1 MRAAPLSA
9 PRTGTGLGSDG
20 DATGWQLWVGD
31 GQPARRRNRFA
42 SGLGLLGADVVRE
55 KFKRTRR
62 CWAGRAEL
70 PHRADYSTGF
80 EQPRWEHGLRIWR
93 PNAN

>member
-31 GQPARRRNRFA
+31 GQPAQRRNRFA
-42 SGLGLLGADVVRE
+42 SGLGLLGADVT
-55 KFKRTRR
+55 TRSPS
-62 CWAGRAEL
+62 WTS
-70 PHRADYSTGF
+70 STASPCD
-80 EQPRWEHGLRIWR
+80 PR
-93 PNAN
+93 